1 MTAPTQPSIAQLRR
15 ENAELRAQLKRLR
28 AERAELVEL
37 ASHDALTGLLNR
49 RAFDADLQREWALA
63 VRDEIDSFVLIAD
76 LDDFKTLNDG
86 LGHAAGDEVLRQFAV
101 ALRSVA
107 RRTDIVARIGGDEFA
122 VLLVRCDEHA
132 VHSFER
138 RLLHAIGRHLDNC
151 YMPLQISVGHASLRH
166 SSSPAT
172 ALDRAD
178 MAMLAIKR
186 SRRRRREVGSRRSVT
201 A

>member
-1 MTAPTQPSIAQLRR
+1 LTGTRHKSIDELRR
-15 ENAELRAQLKRLR
+15 ENAELRAELQRLR
-28 AERAELVEL
+28 TERAELIDL

-49 RAFDADLQREWALA
+49 RAFDAELQREWALA
-63 VRDEIDSFVLIAD
+63 VRDGIDSFVLIAD

-86 LGHAAGDEVLRQFAV
+86 HGHAAGDEVLREFAA
-101 ALRSVA
+101 ALSSVA
-107 RRTDIVARIGGDEFA
+107 RRTDIVARIGGDEFG
-122 VLLVRCDEHA
+122 VLLVRCDEQA

-138 RLLHAIGRHLDNC
+138 RLLDDGGGRLGAR
-151 YMPLQISVGHASLRH
+151 YMPLQISIGHASLRH

-186 SRRRRREVGSRRSVT
+186 SRRRRRDAGSRRVT

>member
-1 MTAPTQPSIAQLRR
+1 LIATQHRSLAQLRR
-15 ENAELRAQLKRLR
+15 ENAELRAELQRLR
-28 AERAELVEL
+28 TERVELIDL

-49 RAFDADLQREWALA
+49 RAFDAELHREWALA

-76 LDDFKTLNDG
+76 LDDFKALNDG
-86 LGHAAGDEVLRQFAV
+86 HGHAAGDEVLRQLAA
-101 ALRSVA
+101 ALSTAA

-122 VLLVRCDEHA
+122 VLLVRCDEQA

-138 RLLHAIGRHLDNC
+138 RLLGDGGRHL
-151 YMPLQISVGHASLRH
+151 PLQISFGHASLRH

-186 SRRRRREVGSRRSVT
+186 SRRRRRDVGSLRGVT
-201 A
+201 VETV